1 MNYTIEQLIAEQLS
15 VSTAEEELNYFFR
28 PAQERAPVES
38 GSAMPSGTYRVVDGS
53 LYLVLADVPDLPESI
68 SVEQKDNR

>member
-1 MNYTIEQLIAEQLS
+1 MSYSIEQLS

-28 PAQERAPVES
+28 PTQEKSQVES

-53 LYLVLADVPDLPESI
+53 LYLILPGVPALPESI
-68 SVEQKDNR
+68 PVEQGGN